1 MSGSAGDLAERARRA
16 LSSGDEEALLPE
28 MVAAARAS
36 GDAALWQWSGLLHR
50 ALGDSRPAL
59 EAFRAAAAAAP
70 DDPVIAHGLA
80 QVSAEAGLDARA
92 DFERAIRL
100 KPSLDALL
108 GYTAARFAA
117 GDGGP
122 ALDELAAILARQP
135 TWGAGHVQWAQL
147 AAMTGQAERATETID
162 RALDA
167 GPTVELLH
175 ARIAILTAAERH
187 HEVARAAER
196 ALGMGGDER
205 SFGLILAAALSDGG
219 DLTAASARHQALGEP
234 QSVGHAIHLA
244 RHLVRVADFKQLA
257 SLADRWMA
265 GDDGHAFWPYAS
277 IAWRE
282 TADPRWQWL
291 EGDEQLVLVQDLD
304 DVPDLDRLADLLR
317 GLHARSGRY
326 LDQSVRGGTQTDG
339 PLLRRIDPE
348 IERLRAA
355 IERAVERYVGQLP
368 PVDPA
373 HPMLRH
379 RRDER
384 VRFAGSWSVRLT
396 GAGHHSNHV
405 HPQGWISS
413 ALYVTVPQM
422 DGEDGWLAIGEPQ
435 AELDSGLAAI
445 RTIEPRPARLVL
457 FPSMMWHGTRPF
469 AAGERMTV
477 AFDVAPPPRW

>member
-1 MSGSAGDLAERARRA
+1 MIGSAGDLADRARRA
-16 LSSGDEEALLPE
+16 LLSGDEEALLPE
-28 MVAAARAS
+28 MAAAARAT
-36 GDAALWQWSGLLHR
+36 GDAAPWQWSGLLHR
-50 ALGDSRPAL
+50 SLGNSRPAL

-70 DDPVIAHGLA
+70 EDPIIAHGLA
-80 QVSAEAGLDARA
+80 QVSAEAGLDSRA
-92 DFERAIRL
+92 EFERAIRL
-100 KPSLDALL
+100 KPSLDGLL
-108 GYTAARFAA
+108 GYIAARFAA
-117 GDGGP
+117 GDGGA
-122 ALDELAAILARQP
+122 ALDELAAILVRQP
-135 TWGAGHVQWAQL
+135 NWAKGHLQWAQL

-167 GPTVELLH
+167 ATTVDLLN
-175 ARIAILTAAERH
+175 ARIAILTAADRH
-187 HEVARAAER
+187 QEVAATAEQ
-196 ALGMGGDER
+196 ALGLGGDAR
-205 SFGLILAAALSDGG
+205 SFGLIQAAALSECG
-219 DLTAASARHQALGEP
+219 DLAAASVRHQALGEP
-234 QSVGHAIHLA
+234 ESVGHAVHLA
-244 RHLVRVADFKQLA
+244 RHLVRLADFTRLA

-265 GDDGHAFWPYAS
+265 GNDGHAFWPYAS

-282 TADPRWQWL
+282 SEDPRWQWL
-291 EGDEQLVLVQDLD
+291 EGDERLVLVQDLD
-304 DVPDLDRLADLLR
+304 DIPDFDRLAELLR

-348 IERLRAA
+348 IEGLRGA

-368 PVDPA
+368 PVDPT

-413 ALYVTVPQM
+413 ALYVTVPEL
-422 DGEDGWLAIGEPQ
+422 DGDDGWLTIGEPQ

-445 RTIEPRPARLVL
+445 RAIEPRPARLVL

-469 AAGERMTV
+469 AAGERMSV
-477 AFDVAPPPRW
+477 AFDVAAPLHL